1 VFDCFIEGAARL
13 VSFTSTQP
21 TRLLP
26 IWKLLLPTVV
36 YGVAH
41 YAIASLAKYRVSV
54 SMKNDLWQR
63 KVTTGGVTEPAKIRI
78 RRVPILY
85 CKPIGFGFVTQSQLV
100 QFNQRQKSV

>member
-1 VFDCFIEGAARL
+1 VEGASRL

-54 SMKNDLWQR
+54 SMKNDLLQR
-63 KVTTGGVTEPAKIRI
+63 KVSESPT
-78 RRVPILY
+78 L
-85 CKPIGFGFVTQSQLV
+85 
-100 QFNQRQKSV
+100 

>member
-1 VFDCFIEGAARL
+1 VFDCFVEGASRL
-13 VSFTSTQP
+13 VSFTSSQP

-41 YAIASLAKYRVSV
+41 YAIASLAKYRVTV

-63 KVTTGGVTEPAKIRI
+63 KVGYTARLDNS
-78 RRVPILY
+78 R
-85 CKPIGFGFVTQSQLV
+85 
-100 QFNQRQKSV
+100 